1 MLEAIM
7 ITVNSDY
14 YTNGYNDLIIKIII
28 IDGVYIYKDND
39 INIYNH
45 YDNYNSLLPLRLQW
59 LMSIM
64 IITSSFIFYNDI
76 STITIMITIIIM
88 IIIITIIMI

>member
-1 MLEAIM
+1 M
-7 ITVNSDY
+7 
-14 YTNGYNDLIIKIII
+14 II

-39 INIYNH
+39 IDIYNH

-64 IITSSFIFYNDI
+64 IITSSFIFYNLSFEMLTSLNKLEI
-76 STITIMITIIIM
+76 YFESVNM
-88 IIIITIIMI
+88 